1 MSSGINT
8 PTRVNPQKN
17 PIVVEDVIQ
26 AITDLDA
33 KKFRDYFYRARSLF
47 ILNGNNKES
56 ATKIREQIL
65 QTISEGKATEEIAKA
80 FRSYFALTGV
90 ELKEIPLITQPDQYP
105 EGIHFV
111 NASTEIIGRPQPSN
125 IEDTINATIT
135 LGNEMAQLLFRNYIK
150 RAMNLHGEE
159 KIATFDMLR
168 KHLHSFIQNAD
179 NETLNYALDC
189 FPNSK
194 RTTFMRDNPLE
205 INEIEALIARQNG
218 IIFHD
223 SDKDLF
229 KRLMNHVRP
238 ITLNALV
245 VLCEE
250 ATEKLEG
257 LVRGYVTSALIR
269 KTRLVDGDLHKDKK
283 NELLLNL
290 IESDNDEALATYYHS
305 FGFEVNINTID
316 LLLAKGFAHTLLE
329 VQEDNKLTKGQF
341 DILFGLATGTNET
354 PCLNIDQWKAVLDA
368 HVKEGLGFELSDKQ
382 YELIRDL
389 RPSLITYID
398 EAAHAPARTPP
409 ALGSSGNAGLLL
421 P

>member
-238 ITLNALV
+238 ITLNAISNQKMNEYL
-245 VLCEE
+245 
-250 ATEKLEG
+250 KLIG
-257 LVRGYVTSALIR
+257 
-269 KTRLVDGDLHKDKK
+269 KDKV
-283 NELLLNL
+283 NELLVNL
-290 IESDNDEALATYYHS
+290 IESGNDEALATYYHS

-368 HVKEGLGFELSDKQ
+368 HVKVGLGFELSDKQ